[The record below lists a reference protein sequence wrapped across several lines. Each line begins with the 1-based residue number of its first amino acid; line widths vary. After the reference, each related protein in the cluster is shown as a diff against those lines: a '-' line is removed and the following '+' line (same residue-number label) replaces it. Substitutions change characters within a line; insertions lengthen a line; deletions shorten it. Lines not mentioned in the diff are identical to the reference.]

1 MRAPLRV
8 LRASFPSPRPHDEPS
23 RLSVSTVTALGP
35 KEAECELNSPA
46 RSPNLAAERHSRNL
60 PCRSLG
66 SSSPGCDFLRT
77 DFLGM
82 LGSGLLRNSSGSRAA
97 QILVS
102 TRTKVAVMKKSYELQ
117 RIASKSCRL
126 ERQRDSQLHPSCK
139 DRRNYNRY
147 SLQGEHTTLFFTSLL
162 VLLPRPL
169 AGRCRYPHW

>member
-1 MRAPLRV
+1 MSFWSFFPITEASRRADR
-8 LRASFPSPRPHDEPS
+8 S
-23 RLSVSTVTALGP
+23 SVSTVTALGP
-35 KEAECELNSPA
+35 KEAECDLNSPA
-46 RSPNLAAERHSRNL
+46 RSANLAAKRHSRNL

-66 SSSPGCDFLRT
+66 SSRPRSDFLRT
-77 DFLGM
+77 DFLRM
-82 LGSGLLRNSSGSRAA
+82 LGSGILRNSSGSRAA

-162 VLLPRPL
+162 VLLQDLGGTLSISALVVR
-169 AGRCRYPHW
+169 